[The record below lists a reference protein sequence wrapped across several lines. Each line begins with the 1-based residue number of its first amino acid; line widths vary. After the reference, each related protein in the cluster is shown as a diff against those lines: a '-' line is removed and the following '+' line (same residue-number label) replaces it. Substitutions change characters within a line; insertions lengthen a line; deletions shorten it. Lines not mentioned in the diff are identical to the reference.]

1 MEEEGTME
9 IIVLGGAGD
18 MGSRAV
24 EDLATSEGVRRVT
37 IADRN
42 VAAAHAIAARLAG
55 QGAEVDVRPIDAHKH
70 EDLVQAMRGYDVAAS
85 ALGPFHVFEARLVR
99 AAIEAG
105 VPYASICDEWEAAG
119 AAIDQFDAAARERGL
134 TVITGLGTSPGFS
147 NVGVR
152 YYAQQMDRV
161 RRADVTVYQP
171 LNAGGGE
178 AVVRHM
184 LHIISGQVVAWRGGK
199 RVMLRACS
207 EERVV
212 EFPRFGQLKVW
223 NMGHSEPE
231 TVPRFIPG
239 IEEVNFFMG
248 FGRGSGLFIRPAR
261 WGLFGSARVRN
272 GVARAIS
279 FVERK
284 TSRGE
289 PEVGAV
295 RIDVWG
301 QVAGEEVHRMA
312 CGVGQMREATG
323 LSLSAG
329 ALMLARGELLTTEG
343 GVYAPEACLDPGKF
357 IARLSARGV
366 QAYED
371 LGLTRPIA

>member
-1 MEEEGTME
+1 ME

-24 EDLATSEGVRRVT
+24 EDLAVSEGVRRVT

-42 VAAAHAIAARLAG
+42 VTAARAIAARLAG
-55 QGAEVDVRPIDAHKH
+55 QGAEVDVRPIDAHNYQG
-70 EDLVQAMRGYDVAAS
+70 LVEAMRGYDVAAS
-85 ALGPFHVFEARLVR
+85 ALGPFHVFEAKLVR

-119 AAIDQFDAAARERGL
+119 AAIDQFDAAAREQGI
-134 TVITGLGTSPGFS
+134 TVITSLGTSPGLS
-147 NVGVR
+147 NVGIR

-161 RRADVTVYQP
+161 RRADVYVYQP

-207 EERVV
+207 EERLVK
-212 EFPRFGQLKVW
+212 FPRFGQLKVW

-261 WGLFGSARVRN
+261 WGLLGSARVRN
-272 GVARAIS
+272 GVARAIRLA
-279 FVERK
+279 ERMSAAK
-284 TSRGE
+284 E
-289 PEVGAV
+289 PGVGAV

-301 QVAGEEVHRMA
+301 EVGGQEVQRIA

-323 LSLSAG
+323 LSLSVG
-329 ALMLARGELLTTEG
+329 TLMLARGELLTGEG

-366 QAYED
+366 KAYAD
-371 LGLTRPIA
+371 LGLTQALA